1 MFLWQTGSFRRTWFI
16 RIEGSIFWKFKKKR
30 EDIISTALVFT
41 FFMVFLNTQ
50 KCRRLFD
57 LCILVYVLNVGI
69 HTPQS
74 VRCHIEFIC
83 NNTKTRKSALF
94 STVRIITQIH
104 QILPVHY
111 IRRYARTPYPGKSR
125 TVDNFMMRI
134 IIRGFHIGVATILKL
149 VITIKVF
156 FIFKKSCRCT
166 YDFSWCNCPVNSFE
180 FLS

>member
-1 MFLWQTGSFRRTWFI
+1 MFLWQTGSFRRTWFF
-16 RIEGSIFWKFKKKR
+16 RIKGSISWKFKKKHK
-30 EDIISTALVFT
+30 DIISTALVFT

-134 IIRGFHIGVATILKL
+134 IIRGFHIGVAAILKL
-149 VITIKVF
+149 VITIKAF